1 MMFCFF
7 ISAIFNELQDRTH
20 PPEYYNPEFDVKI
33 DHGTVCDVFLVD
45 IKTLIRVVI
54 SRAIHL

>member
-7 ISAIFNELQDRTH
+7 ISAIFNELQDCTH

-54 SRAIHL
+54 L